1 MYELDIEHNTS
12 LVPRPSPSFSSVKQW
27 EAGRGP
33 GNEAN
38 IAQLLSCLCMV
49 YLSLCVCVNDVFSSS
64 EISAAEEM

>member
-12 LVPRPSPSFSSVKQW
+12 LVPRPLPSFPLVKQR
-27 EAGRGP
+27 EAGRGSV
-33 GNEAN
+33 N